1 MPRKKPSENLPHAL
15 LAWAHRHREEMLRWI
30 GRAVEIE
37 SPSFTKAAVDQM
49 GEFLATEFGAAGGK
63 VQIHRHADA
72 GNHVQVDFLPNR
84 SSANSHKPI
93 LLVGHHDTVW
103 ELGTLSKMP
112 FRIANGRLWGPG
124 TLDMKTGLAQ
134 IVFAIRALQQMSG
147 GIPRPVT
154 VLSVTDEEIGSH
166 SSRALTEQLAKKSAA
181 VLVLEP
187 AQGLQG
193 ALKTARKGVGE
204 YRLRVRGK
212 AAHAGVDFPAGG
224 SAIVELSKQIQKIS
238 GFTNLEQGITVNPGV
253 ISGGTRTNV
262 VAAEAEVR
270 IDVRILRA
278 SQAKP
283 LDKKL
288 HNLKPFDKRCR
299 LELSGGLNRPPM
311 ERSRA
316 GVALFAKAQALA
328 AATDARGWKLKE
340 TSTGGASDGNFT
352 AALGIPTLDGL
363 GAVGEGAHAA
373 HESVLIAEPPRR
385 TALLAALIA
394 EI

>member
-1 MPRKKPSENLPHAL
+1 MRPKKPSENLPRAL
-15 LAWAHRHREEMLRWI
+15 LAWAERNQAEMLRWI

-49 GEFLATEFGAAGGK
+49 GEFLAAEFGGAGGK
-63 VQIHRHADA
+63 VQIHRHADS
-72 GNHVQVDFLPNR
+72 GNHLQVDFVPR
-84 SSANSHKPI
+84 HAGSGKPI

-103 ELGTLSKMP
+103 ELGTLRNMP
-112 FRIANGRLWGPG
+112 FRVANGRLWGPG
-124 TLDMKTGLAQ
+124 SLDMKAGLAQ
-134 IVFAIRALQQMSG
+134 IFFAVRALTQMNG

-166 SSRALTEQLAKKSAA
+166 SSRQLTEQLAKKSAA

-187 AQGLQG
+187 AQGLEG

-204 YRLRVRGK
+204 YRLLVHGK
-212 AAHAGVDFPAGG
+212 AAHAGVDFPSGG
-224 SAIVELSKQIQKIS
+224 SAIVELAKQIQRIA
-238 GFTNLEQGITVNPGV
+238 GFTNLKQGITVNPGV

-262 VAAEAEVR
+262 VAAQAEVR
-270 IDVRILRA
+270 IDVRIVRA
-278 SQAKP
+278 AQAKP
-283 LDKKL
+283 LEKKL
-288 HNLKPFDKRCR
+288 RSLKPFDKRCR

-311 ERSRA
+311 ERCPA
-316 GVALFAKAQALA
+316 GAALFAKAQSLA
-328 AATDARGWKLKE
+328 AQLDARGWKLKE

-373 HESVLIAEPPRR
+373 RESVLISELPRR

>member
-1 MPRKKPSENLPHAL
+1 MRQKKPSESLPRAL
-15 LAWAHRHREEMLRWI
+15 LAFAHRHREEMLRWI

-72 GNHVQVDFLPNR
+72 GNHVQVDFVPR
-84 SSANSHKPI
+84 GANSRKPI

-103 ELGTLSKMP
+103 ELGTLSSMP
-112 FRIANGRLWGPG
+112 FRVADGRLWGPG
-124 TLDMKTGLAQ
+124 ALDMKAGLAQ
-134 IVFAIRALQQMSG
+134 VFFAIRALQQMSG

-166 SSRALTEQLAKKSAA
+166 SSRQLTEQLAKKSIA
-181 VLVLEP
+181 VLVMEP
-187 AQGLQG
+187 GQGLEG

-224 SAIVELSKQIQKIS
+224 SAIVELAKQIQKIA
-238 GFTNLEQGITVNPGV
+238 GFTNMKQGLTVNPGV

-270 IDVRILRA
+270 IDVRIVRA

-283 LDKKL
+283 LEKKL
-288 HNLKPFDKRCR
+288 RSLKPFDKRCR
-299 LELSGGLNRPPM
+299 LEVTGELNRPPM

-328 AATDARGWKLKE
+328 AAMDSHGWKLKE

-373 HESVLIAEPPRR
+373 HESVIIAELPRR

>member
-166 SSRALTEQLAKKSAA
+166 SSRAL
-181 VLVLEP
+181 
-187 AQGLQG
+187 
-193 ALKTARKGVGE
+193 KTPRKGVGE

-283 LDKKL
+283 LEKKL